1 MLTAV
6 KTAPGEVSQDKEI
19 SVTSRYLRGSSELR
33 DLWSPQRESFAGEE
47 EGVAIRIPYTAGE
60 WKVTHGGGT
69 RQKRGLRGPSCWGKR
84 GRAISGQGREAT
96 QPQAMHQGG

>member
-1 MLTAV
+1 MLTVV
-6 KTAPGEVSQDKEI
+6 KTAPGEVSQDEEI

-60 WKVTHGGGT
+60 WKVTHGRGDKAEKGFEGT
-69 RQKRGLRGPSCWGKR
+69 ELLG
-84 GRAISGQGREAT
+84 
-96 QPQAMHQGG
+96 